1 MNKDQECKKYC
12 AKKLDGRTK
21 KLDGRTKKLD
31 GGTKKL
37 DGATIKSHGGTKKS
51 HGAILISIV
60 IIIMIDVMNGKMDGL
75 NIISIVRIENIDYS
89 FKLLIKLVY
98 MIN

>member
-1 MNKDQECKKYC
+1 M
-12 AKKLDGRTK
+12 
-21 KLDGRTKKLD
+21 
-31 GGTKKL
+31 L
-37 DGATIKSHGGTKKS
+37 DGA
-51 HGAILISIV
+51 ILLSIV
-60 IIIMIDVMNGKMDGL
+60 IIIIIDVMNGKMDGM